1 MSSHITLV
9 HRTCYEY
16 DRPVSM
22 GPQIIRL
29 RPMPDS
35 RTPVLSY
42 MLKIEPR
49 GCNLGWQLD
58 QHGNETACVSFGGQ
72 VTHFDIEVSLV
83 ADIAPYD
90 PLANLMDNA
99 EGTGDAG
106 VDCAYSRQLPLGAD
120 ALAFLREWQDGT
132 PTDAVPRL
140 ISLNKA
146 ITARVRYERR
156 MEPGVL
162 SAQDILRHG
171 CGSCRDSAWFL
182 VALARHMGYRARF
195 VSGYLVQS
203 ARTAGEEEV
212 LTGDLHAWAQVCLPG
227 KGWIGFD
234 TTSGM
239 LAGEGHI
246 PLAAAATPEDA
257 APVSGLL
264 DRCEA
269 RFNVSMQVQRLY
281 A

>member
-42 MLKIEPR
+42 ALKIEPP
-49 GCNLGWQLD
+49 GCNFGWQQD
-58 QHGNETACVSFGGQ
+58 RHGNETACVRFGEQ
-72 VTHFDIEVSLV
+72 VTQFDIEVRLV
-83 ADIAPYD
+83 ADITPYD
-90 PLANLMDNA
+90 PLANLTDA
-99 EGTGDAG
+99 ADYPADAAHDTGYA
-106 VDCAYSRQLPLGAD
+106 RQLSLGPE
-120 ALAFLREWQDGT
+120 ALAFLDGWQADR
-132 PTDAVPRL
+132 PTDPVPRL

-162 SAQDILRHG
+162 SAQEILHHG
-171 CGSCRDSAWFL
+171 CGSCRDSAWFM

-195 VSGYLVQS
+195 VSGYLIQS
-203 ARTAGEEEV
+203 ARTVGEEEV

-227 KGWIGFD
+227 KGWVGFD

-246 PLAAAATPEDA
+246 PLAAAAIPEDA

-264 DRCEA
+264 DRCES